1 MATPARQLQPDAAGR
16 DAATLRERF
25 REVRAA
31 SEALAAPLSAE
42 DACVQSM
49 ADASPAKWHL
59 AHVTWFFETFVLEA
73 AEADFHPHH
82 PAYRELYNSYY
93 NGIGRQY
100 PRPRRGLVTRP
111 TLDEVHDYR
120 HAVDARVLD
129 VLDRASPDLLATIE
143 LGLHHEQQHQE
154 LLLMDIKHLFSCNP
168 LDPVYAERSAAP
180 PARASA
186 CHWQDLDGGLV
197 EVGAS
202 GDAFAFDNETPRHRS
217 WLEPYQLASR
227 LVTNGEYLE
236 FVRDGGYRE
245 PLLWL
250 ADGWSAVAAENWHAP
265 LYWREI
271 DGEWF
276 EFTLHGLVP
285 LDRDAPVVH
294 VSHFEADAY
303 AQWAGARLPSEQE
316 WEAAIAHETLA
327 TSFALHPA
335 GTTGDAP
342 FADALGQV
350 WQWTRSA
357 YLPYPGFSPAGGAVG
372 EYNGKFMSNQM
383 TLRGSACITPP
394 GHARATYRNFF
405 YPHQRWAYCGLRL
418 ARDVAP

>member
-1 MATPARQLQPDAAGR
+1 M
-16 DAATLRERF
+16 
-25 REVRAA
+25 
-31 SEALAAPLSAE
+31 LS
-42 DACVQSM
+42 
-49 ADASPAKWHL
+49 
-59 AHVTWFFETFVLEA
+59 
-73 AEADFHPHH
+73 
-82 PAYRELYNSYY
+82 
-93 NGIGRQY
+93 
-100 PRPRRGLVTRP
+100 
-111 TLDEVHDYR
+111 
-120 HAVDARVLD
+120 
-129 VLDRASPDLLATIE
+129 
-143 LGLHHEQQHQE
+143 
-154 LLLMDIKHLFSCNP
+154 
-168 LDPVYAERSAAP
+168 RST
-180 PARASA
+180 
-186 CHWQDLDGGLV
+186 
-197 EVGAS
+197 
-202 GDAFAFDNETPRHRS
+202 TPRHRS

-271 DGEWF
+271 DGDWF

-405 YPHQRWAYCGLRL
+405 YPHQRWAFCGLRL
-418 ARDVAP
+418 ARDAAG

>member
-1 MATPARQLQPDAAGR
+1 MATPARQLPSDAAGL

-25 REVRAA
+25 RAVRTA
-31 SEALAAPLSAE
+31 SEALAAPLSPE

-73 AEADFHPHH
+73 AEAGFRPHH
-82 PAYRELYNSYY
+82 PAFRELYNSYY

-100 PRPRRGLVTRP
+100 PRPRRGLITRP

-129 VLDRASPDLLATIE
+129 VIDGASPALLATIE

-168 LDPVYAERSAAP
+168 LDPVYAERTAAP

-186 CHWQDLDGGLV
+186 CRWQDLDGGLV

-202 GDAFAFDNETPRHRS
+202 GDAFSFDNETPRHRS

-271 DGEWF
+271 DGDWF

-405 YPHQRWAYCGLRL
+405 YPHQRWAFCGLRL
-418 ARDVAP
+418 ARDAAG